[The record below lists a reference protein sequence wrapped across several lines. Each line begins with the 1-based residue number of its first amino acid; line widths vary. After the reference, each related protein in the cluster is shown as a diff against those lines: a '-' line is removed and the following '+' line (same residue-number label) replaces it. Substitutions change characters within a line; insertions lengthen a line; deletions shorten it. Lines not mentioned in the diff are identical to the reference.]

1 MQQSPPSCPIIAVL
15 HKEVDS
21 NVNSKLIY
29 LIQEKI
35 EDTLLVAFM
44 QKSLMPR
51 LSNWYSVDTTTVLI
65 ELHASVF
72 FLLRIWGRDD
82 STFGDKD
89 AV

>member
-44 QKSLMPR
+44 QKMFDAKVIKLVFGGYYDSAHR
-51 LSNWYSVDTTTVLI
+51 IACISFLSSQNLGK
-65 ELHASVF
+65 
-72 FLLRIWGRDD
+72 R
-82 STFGDKD
+82 
-89 AV
+89 